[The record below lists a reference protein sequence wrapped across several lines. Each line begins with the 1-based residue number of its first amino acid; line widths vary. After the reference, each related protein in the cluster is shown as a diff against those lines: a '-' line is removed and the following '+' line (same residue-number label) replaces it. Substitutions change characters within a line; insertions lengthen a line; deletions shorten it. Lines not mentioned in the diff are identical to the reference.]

1 MDGPQQV
8 AMAFPKP
15 GRALKVVLGA
25 VLVLGLLNA
34 LLITWVPHGDTLFLW
49 LDCDFDKLRHWQLW
63 RILTSGL
70 LTDPEHYGHLLFT
83 LLGLYFL
90 SPDLEKRWG
99 GWRFTRFLAYGVI
112 AGNLTVMLIDW
123 ITPLGTQPRF
133 HPSAVFGAWAAI
145 AAIGIAWAK
154 DNASRTVNLFFVLPV
169 RGKWLLWTTI
179 AFCVLGLLYPEP
191 LPEGVV
197 APFGGILVGLVFGG
211 SPSLARA
218 AWLRVKLAVLRRRAS
233 SLSVEDVLD
242 SNKPKRRARP
252 GAPPLR
258 VVSGG
263 LEEVLKK
270 RTPPKDKR
278 YLN

>member
-8 AMAFPKP
+8 ALAFPKP

-34 LLITWVPHGDTLFLW
+34 LLVTWVPGGEKLFLA
-49 LDCDFDKLRHWQLW
+49 LDCDFEKLWHGQVW
-63 RILTSGL
+63 RILSSGL
-70 LTDPEHYGHLLFT
+70 LTDPQHYGHLLFT

-99 GWRFTRFLAYGVI
+99 GWRFARFLAYGVI
-112 AGNLTVMLIDW
+112 AGNLTVMLVDAIA
-123 ITPLGTQPRF
+123 PLGPQPRF
-133 HPSAVFGAWAAI
+133 HPPMVFGAWAAI
-145 AAIGIAWAK
+145 AAIAVAWAK

-179 AFCVLGLLYPEP
+179 GFCVLGLLYPEP

-197 APFGGILVGLVFGG
+197 APFGGIVVGLLFGG
-211 SPSLARA
+211 SPSLARS
-218 AWLRVKLAVLRRRAS
+218 AWLRLKLAVLRRRAA
-233 SLSVEDVLD
+233 SLSVEDVLEP
-242 SNKPKRRARP
+242 KPKRRARP

>member
-8 AMAFPKP
+8 ALAFPKP
-15 GRALKVVLGA
+15 GRALKIVLVA
-25 VLVLGLLNA
+25 VLALGLLNA
-34 LLITWVPHGDTLFLW
+34 LLITWVPGGAKLFLA
-49 LDCDFDKLRHWQLW
+49 LDCDFEKLRHGQLW

-70 LTDPEHYGHLLFT
+70 LTDPQHYGHLLFT
-83 LLGLYFL
+83 LVGLYFL

-99 GWRFTRFLAYGVI
+99 GWRFARFLAYGVI
-112 AGNLTVMLIDW
+112 AGNLTVMAVDAL
-123 ITPLGTQPRF
+123 TSPGAQERF

-145 AAIGIAWAK
+145 AAIGVAWAK

-197 APFGGILVGLVFGG
+197 APFGGIIVGLVFGG
-211 SPSLARA
+211 SPSLARS
-218 AWLRVKLAVLRRRAS
+218 AWLRFKLAVLRRRAA
-233 SLSVEDVLD
+233 SLSVEDVLGEP
-242 SNKPKRRARP
+242 KPKRRPRP

>member
-8 AMAFPKP
+8 ALAFPKP

-34 LLITWVPHGDTLFLW
+34 LLVTWVPGGEKLFLA
-49 LDCDFDKLRHWQLW
+49 LDCDFDKLLHGQVW

-83 LLGLYFL
+83 LVGLYFL

-112 AGNLTVMLIDW
+112 AGNLTVMLVDA
-123 ITPLGTQPRF
+123 ITPPGTQLRF
-133 HPSAVFGAWAAI
+133 HPSFVFGAWAAI
-145 AAIGIAWAK
+145 AAIAVAWAK
-154 DNASRTVNLFFVLPV
+154 DYANRTVNLFFVLPV

-179 AFCVLGLLYPEP
+179 GFCVLGLLYPEP

-197 APFGGILVGLVFGG
+197 APFGGIVVGLIFGG

-218 AWLRVKLAVLRRRAS
+218 GWLRLKLALLRRRAAN
-233 SLSVEDVLD
+233 LTVEDVLEP
-242 SNKPKRRARP
+242 KPKRRPRP

-263 LEEVLKK
+263 LEDVLKK